1 MTATATAADLASLGQ
16 QKYVLLTTFRRT
28 GAAVSTPVWVVPFT
42 DGHHLAV
49 ITTLSTGKCKRL
61 AHTPRVLLAPC
72 DQRGRRRGDDLAAV
86 AVVETGP
93 TAERVQQLVRNKY
106 GLLARAIQLVG
117 RLRGRTDAAAVLIS
131 VASA

>member
-1 MTATATAADLASLGQ
+1 MTTIATAADLASLGQ

-28 GAAVSTPVWVVPFT
+28 GAAVSTPVWVVP
-42 DGHHLAV
+42 DGDRLAI

-72 DQRGRRRGDDLAAV
+72 DQRGHRRGDDLAAV
-86 AVVETGP
+86 AVVESGP
-93 TAERVQQLVRNKY
+93 SAERVQQLVRGKY

-117 RLRGRTDAAAVLIS
+117 RLRGRTDAAAVLVS

>member
-1 MTATATAADLASLGQ
+1 MTAIATATDLASLGR

-28 GAAVSTPVWVVPFT
+28 GAAVPTPVWVVP
-42 DGHHLAV
+42 DGDHLAV

-86 AVVETGP
+86 AVVESGP
-93 TAERVQQLVRNKY
+93 TATRVQQLVRGKY
-106 GLLARAIQLVG
+106 GLLARAIQLVA
-117 RLRGRTDAAAVLIS
+117 RLRGRTDAAALLIS

>member
-1 MTATATAADLASLGQ
+1 MTDTATAADLAALGE

-28 GAAVSTPVWVVPFT
+28 GAAVPTPVWVVPFT

-49 ITTLSTGKCKRL
+49 ITTIGTGKCKRL

-72 DQRGRRRGDDLAAV
+72 DQRGNRRGADLAAV

-93 TAERVQQLVRNKY
+93 TAVRVQQLVRTKY

-117 RLRGRTDAAAVLIS
+117 RVRGRDDAAAVLIS
-131 VASA
+131 VAST